1 MPINESNKNT
11 KQVLVIDTRRKPI
24 KNIQYLFFRKP
35 YMPIESLIKKVA
47 SVYGMRNVI
56 KLGNKMASSVLL
68 QMSFLLENGFIRTNI
83 PIENKR

>member
-1 MPINESNKNT
+1 
-11 KQVLVIDTRRKPI
+11 
-24 KNIQYLFFRKP
+24 
-35 YMPIESLIKKVA
+35 MPIESLIKKVA